1 MAMFTV
7 RVKLMAAELF
17 RKAGTPES
25 QLKARM
31 KSVGQNM
38 LLASTLAIVP
48 LVMFD
53 DVSVAV
59 KIILQLVYAL
69 LICGGVI
76 LTVEEK
82 KK

>member
-1 MAMFTV
+1 MTFTS
-7 RVKLMAAELF
+7 RVKSVAATMFL
-17 RKAGTPES
+17 KAGVPEQ
-25 QLKARM
+25 QLRTRM

>member
-1 MAMFTV
+1 MTFTS
-7 RVKLMAAELF
+7 RVKSVAATMLL
-17 RKAGTPES
+17 KAGVPEQ
-25 QLKARM
+25 QLRTRM